1 VTTRTTVPS
10 LALLLLLG
18 CGAGSGADH
27 AEEAGEEEEGEDRE
41 EEEGFQPVVEV
52 DSEALESSRIRVE
65 VARAQDQFGGVT
77 VPAEVML
84 DPDRTAHVSAI
95 VHGEVA
101 EVRASL
107 GDSVDSGD
115 VLVVLRSVAL
125 GETRAALQD
134 ATANLAVAEA
144 TYERQQA
151 LGESGIGAGR
161 NLIEAEGEMRRARAR
176 LAGLR
181 SRARVYGRGGRGADT
196 LIRSP
201 IAGRVI
207 SRTATLGD
215 VVDAGTVLFVVSDT
229 SRVWVMGHLFAQDIG
244 DAHTGTAAALTLASI
259 SERSWSGTLDYVAPT
274 LDEHTR
280 TLPVRMSLDN
290 ADGEL
295 RPGLYGTLRL
305 AGRRSAPGTPVVP
318 SGAVVEIQGDPFV
331 FVSEGDEEGAFR
343 AVSVHVG
350 RREGGQVE
358 VLHGLELGQSYVAA
372 GAFVLKSEAL
382 RSQIGDD
389 DD

>member
-1 VTTRTTVPS
+1 MNTRTMRLC
-10 LALLLLLG
+10 LALLFLSG
-18 CGAGSGADH
+18 CGAGPGAEH
-27 AEEAGEEEEGEDRE
+27 AEEAGEEEGEEE

-52 DSEALESSRIRVE
+52 EPEALESSGIRVE
-65 VARAQDQFGGVT
+65 VARSQDQFGGAT
-77 VPAEVML
+77 VPAEVRL

-95 VHGEVA
+95 VQGEVA

-107 GDSVDSGD
+107 GDLVEPGD

-134 ATANLAVAEA
+134 ATANLTVAEA

-161 NLIEAEGEMRRARAR
+161 DLIEAEGEMRRARAQ

-196 LIRSP
+196 LVRSP

-207 SRTATLGD
+207 SRTAILGD
-215 VVDAGTVLFVVSDT
+215 VVDAGTTLFVVADT
-229 SRVWVMGHLFAQDIG
+229 SRVWVMGQLFAHDVAA
-244 DAHTGTAAALTLASI
+244 AHAGTPAALTVASVP
-259 SERSWSGTLDYVAPT
+259 ERSWSGALDYVSPT

-280 TLPVRMSLDN
+280 TLPVRMILDN
-290 ADGEL
+290 EDGEL

-305 AGRRSAPGTPVVP
+305 AGRQSASDAPVVP
-318 SGAVVEIQGDPFV
+318 SGAVVEIQGDPYIFV
-331 FVSEGDEEGAFR
+331 PEGDEEGAFR
-343 AVSVHVG
+343 AVPVHVG
-350 RREGGQVE
+350 RSEGGRVE
-358 VLHGLELGQSYVAA
+358 VLHGLVLGQSYVAA

>member
-1 VTTRTTVPS
+1 
-10 LALLLLLG
+10 LLLLVG
-18 CGAGSGADH
+18 CGAETGADH
-27 AEEAGEEEEGEDRE
+27 GEEAGEEEGE
-41 EEEGFQPVVEV
+41 EEEEDGFQPVVEIEP
-52 DSEALESSRIRVE
+52 EALTSSGIRLE
-65 VARAQDQFGGVT
+65 VARAQEHFGGVT
-77 VPAEVML
+77 VPAEVQL

-95 VHGEVA
+95 VQGEIA
-101 EVRASL
+101 EVRVSL
-107 GDSVDSGD
+107 GDPVEPGD

-125 GETRAALQD
+125 GETRAALRD
-134 ATANLAVAEA
+134 ATANLEVAEA
-144 TYERQQA
+144 THERQQA
-151 LGESGIGAGR
+151 LGESGIGARR
-161 NLIEAEGEMRRARAR
+161 NLIEAEGEMRRARAQ

-196 LIRSP
+196 MIRSP

-215 VVDAGTVLFVVSDT
+215 VVDAGATLFEVADT
-229 SRVWVMGHLFAQDIG
+229 SRVWVMGQLFAQDV
-244 DAHTGTAAALTLASI
+244 AAVHPGTPAALSLANVP
-259 SERSWSGTLDYVAPT
+259 ERLWSGSLDYVAPT
-274 LDEHTR
+274 LDERTR
-280 TLPVRMSLDN
+280 TLPVRMVLDN
-290 ADGEL
+290 EEGEL

-305 AGRRSAPGTPVVP
+305 AGRQSTSDAPVLP
-318 SGAVVEIQGDPFV
+318 SGAVVEIEGDPYV
-331 FVSEGDEEGAFR
+331 FVPEGDEEGAFR
-343 AVSVHVG
+343 AVPVHVG